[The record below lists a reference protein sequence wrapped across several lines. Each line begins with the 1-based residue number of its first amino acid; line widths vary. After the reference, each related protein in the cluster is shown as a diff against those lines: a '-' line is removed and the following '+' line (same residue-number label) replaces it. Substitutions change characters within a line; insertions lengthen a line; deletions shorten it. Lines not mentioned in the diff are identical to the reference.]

1 MELKA
6 LRAFVE
12 VVRQGGFSNAARTV
26 FATQSTVS
34 KAVKQLEEE
43 LGTPLL
49 DRIGHRSVLTAAGDV
64 VYRRGLALLA
74 DRDHLLAEVAEV
86 RGLQRGTL
94 RLGVPPV
101 GSSLLFAPLFAA
113 YRLRYPGIEVRLVEH
128 GSDQLESIL
137 RAGDIDLAGA
147 LLPTPADLDSLLLR
161 REPLCA
167 VLPVNHPLA
176 RRKTLTLVELRTTPF
191 ILFETGF
198 SLHRILLEASRR
210 AGFEPD
216 VVARSTQIDF
226 MIELVAAAL
235 GVAFLPRVI
244 AQERARSEPGVNAVL
259 LREPGTEWAMAMMWR
274 RGALLSSAANA
285 MLDLVRSN
293 RMDPPDLPSSRG
305 APPRARQSGGRTG

>member
-1 MELKA
+1 MELRA

-12 VVRQGGFSNAARTV
+12 VVRQGGFSNAARAV

-34 KAVKQLEEE
+34 KAVRQLEEE

-49 DRIGHRSVLTAAGDV
+49 DRIGHRSVLTAAGDI

-74 DRDHLLAEVAEV
+74 DRDHLLAEVAAV
-86 RGLQRGTL
+86 RGLTRGTL

-101 GSSLLFAPLFAA
+101 GSTLLFAPLFAA
-113 YRLRYPGIEVRLVEH
+113 YRQRYPGIEVRLAEH

-147 LLPTPADLDSLLLR
+147 LLPAPADFDSLLLR

-167 VLPVNHPLA
+167 VLPVAHALA
-176 RRKTLTLVELRTTPF
+176 RRTALRMSELQSTPF

-198 SLHRILLEASRR
+198 SLHRIVLEASRR

-216 VVARSTQIDF
+216 IVARSSQIDF
-226 MIELVAAAL
+226 MVELVAAGL

-244 AQERARSEPGVNAVL
+244 AQERAEAEPGVSAVL
-259 LREPGTEWAMAMMWR
+259 LREAGTEWAMSMMWR
-274 RGALLSSAANA
+274 RGALLPGAATA
-285 MLDLVRSN
+285 MLALVRE
-293 RMDPPDLPSSRG
+293 RAGQICDHPAERR
-305 APPRARQSGGRTG
+305 PRARKHRGPNG